1 MSEHLINV
9 LTHVN
14 TLAAAIKAEID
25 RQALNGAKE
34 AMKPENLGRFEE
46 EGQKAPSIKPF
57 PPDLS
62 IACEDGICYITPLT
76 GRGLKF
82 LAEALHPSWATPFG
96 GVRMLEGRFNKILRP
111 VLEKRNLSY

>member
-34 AMKPENLGRFEE
+34 AMKPENLGRFAEK
-46 EGQKAPSIKPF
+46 GQKAPSIKPF
-57 PPDLS
+57 PPDIS
-62 IACEDGICYITPLT
+62 VCCGDSICYITPLT

-82 LAEALHPSWATPFG
+82 LAEVVDPCLATPFG
-96 GVRMLEGRFNKILRP
+96 GVRVREGRFNNILRP
-111 VLEKRNLSY
+111 ALEKHNLSY